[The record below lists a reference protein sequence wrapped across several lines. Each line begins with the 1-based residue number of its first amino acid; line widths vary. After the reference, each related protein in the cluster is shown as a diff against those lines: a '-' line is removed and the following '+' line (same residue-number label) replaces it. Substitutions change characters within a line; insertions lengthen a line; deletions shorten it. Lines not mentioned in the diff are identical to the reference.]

1 MHGQPER
8 GASPLSIASIVASMT
23 TAAVGSGLMF
33 AYSPYMLSLSADAAW
48 APGAAVTAVAFG
60 GLVGCV
66 VTGPL
71 IQRVGHARLFA
82 CSMAIVIIA
91 AALIA
96 SNLSVTLWILARG
109 LYGAAANCNFIIAQ
123 SWLNHAA
130 SNTWRGRAMSFF
142 YMAYVLGLGCGAWL
156 FGQIPTSGN
165 LTPLLTIFFTALA
178 ILPIGLTRLPNPP
191 APARV
196 NVDIGMAWRISP
208 VGLIGVLASGGL
220 SMVVQGFVP
229 IYATTNGVSQAEVG
243 LLMFVM
249 QTGLL
254 FVQYPLGILSDR
266 MDRRRVLLI
275 TCAIILSAGTAALF
289 ASFAQ
294 MLLFMLIFLVFGG
307 AIETIYSIANAHSND
322 RADPGDYVPL
332 SSTLLVAWSAAAT
345 VVPLAVTALMPVF
358 GQKTFIGAALMVAAA
373 YALFTLW
380 RLNERDPVPSD
391 AREGFEL
398 RSAQLPNAAL
408 LTDPVALSAEAES
421 QLQDGGASP
430 EPGRSLS

>member
-1 MHGQPER
+1 MHDKPASGTT
-8 GASPLSIASIVASMT
+8 SPLSIASIVLSMT
-23 TAAVGSGLMF
+23 TASVGSGLMF
-33 AYSPYMLSLSADAAW
+33 AYSPFMLARSEAASW

-71 IQRVGHARLFA
+71 IRRVGHARLFA

-91 AALIA
+91 AVIIA
-96 SNLSVTLWILARG
+96 SGLSVGWWILARG

-130 SNTWRGRAMSFF
+130 SNAWRGRAMSFF

-156 FGQIPTSGN
+156 FGQISTIGN
-165 LTPLLTIFFTALA
+165 LTPLLTVLFTALA

-196 NVDIGMAWRISP
+196 NVDLRMAWRISP

-229 IYATTNGVSQAEVG
+229 IYAALNNVSQTQVA

-254 FVQYPLGILSDR
+254 FVQYPLGILSDII
-266 MDRRRVLLI
+266 DRRRVLLI
-275 TCAIILSAGTAALF
+275 TCVLIVCAAIAALF

-294 MLLFMLIFLVFGG
+294 MLVLMIVFLVFGG

-322 RADPGDYVPL
+322 RADPEDYVPL

-345 VVPLAVTALMPVF
+345 VVPLAVTALTPAL
-358 GQKTFIGAALMVAAA
+358 GQKTFILAAMLVAAA
-373 YALFTLW
+373 YGVFVLW
-380 RLNERDPVPSD
+380 RLNERDPVPSTE
-391 AREGFEL
+391 RENFEL
-398 RSAQLPNAAL
+398 RSAQVPNAATM
-408 LTDPVALSAEAES
+408 TDPDAGVT
-421 QLQDGGASP
+421 GP
-430 EPGRSLS
+430 

>member
-1 MHGQPER
+1 MSTHPSA
-8 GASPLSIASIVASMT
+8 GASPLSIASIVLSMT
-23 TAAVGSGLMF
+23 TASIGSGLMF
-33 AYSPYMLSLSADAAW
+33 AYAPFMLTRSEAAGW

-60 GLVGCV
+60 GLIGCV
-66 VTGPL
+66 VSGPL

-82 CSMAIVIIA
+82 CSMAIVILAAVIIA
-91 AALIA
+91 ADLPAIY
-96 SNLSVTLWILARG
+96 WILARG

-130 SNTWRGRAMSFF
+130 SNAWRGRAMSFF

-165 LTPLLTIFFTALA
+165 LTPLLTVFFTALA

-196 NVDIGMAWRISP
+196 NVDVAMAWRISP

-229 IYATTNGVSQAEVG
+229 IYAAVNAVSQREVA

-275 TCAIILSAGTAALF
+275 TCIIITGAATAALF
-289 ASFAQ
+289 TSFSQ
-294 MLLFMLIFLVFGG
+294 MIVLMLVFMVFAG
-307 AIETIYSIANAHSND
+307 AVETIYSIANAHAND

-345 VVPLAVTALMPVF
+345 VVPLAVTALTPIL
-358 GQKTFIGAALMVAAA
+358 GQKTFIGAAMLVAIL
-373 YALFTLW
+373 YAGFVLK
-380 RLNERDPVPSD
+380 RLAQRDPVPSKE
-391 AREGFEL
+391 RETFEL
-398 RSAQLPNAAL
+398 RSAQLPNAAT
-408 LTDPVALSAEAES
+408 LTDPQALARDGEAT
-421 QLQDGGASP
+421 P
-430 EPGRSLS
+430 

>member
-1 MHGQPER
+1 MHDKPASGP
-8 GASPLSIASIVASMT
+8 SPLSIASIVLSMT

-33 AYSPYMLSLSADAAW
+33 AYSPFMLARSEAASW

-71 IQRVGHARLFA
+71 IRRVGHARLFA
-82 CSMAIVIIA
+82 CSMAFVIIA
-91 AALIA
+91 AVIIA
-96 SNLSVTLWILARG
+96 SGLSVGWWILARG

-130 SNTWRGRAMSFF
+130 SNAWRGRAMSFF

-156 FGQIPTSGN
+156 FGQISTIGN
-165 LTPLLTIFFTALA
+165 LTPLLTVLFTALA

-196 NVDIGMAWRISP
+196 NVDLRMAWRISP

-229 IYATTNGVSQAEVG
+229 IYAAVNNVSQTQVA

-254 FVQYPLGILSDR
+254 FVQYPLGILSDLI
-266 MDRRRVLLI
+266 DRRRVLLI
-275 TCAIILSAGTAALF
+275 TCVLIVCAAIAALF
-289 ASFAQ
+289 ASFTQ
-294 MLLFMLIFLVFGG
+294 MLVLMIVFLVFGG

-322 RADPGDYVPL
+322 RADPEDYVPL

-345 VVPLAVTALMPVF
+345 VVPLAVTALTPAL
-358 GQKTFIGAALMVAAA
+358 GQKTFILAAMLVAAA
-373 YALFTLW
+373 YGAFVLW
-380 RLNERDPVPSD
+380 RLNERDPVPSTE
-391 AREGFEL
+391 RENFEL
-398 RSAQLPNAAL
+398 RSAQVPNAATM
-408 LTDPVALSAEAES
+408 TDPDAGVS
-421 QLQDGGASP
+421 GP
-430 EPGRSLS
+430 

>member
-1 MHGQPER
+1 MSTSAPV
-8 GASPLSIASIVASMT
+8 GASPLSIASIVLSMT
-23 TAAVGSGLMF
+23 TASIGSGLMF
-33 AYSPYMLSLSADAAW
+33 AYTPFMLARSEAASW

-60 GLVGCV
+60 GLIGCV
-66 VTGPL
+66 VSGPL

-82 CSMAIVIIA
+82 CSMAIVILAAVIIA
-91 AALIA
+91 ADLPP
-96 SNLSVTLWILARG
+96 LYWILARG

-130 SNTWRGRAMSFF
+130 SNAWRGRAMSFF

-165 LTPLLTIFFTALA
+165 LTPLLTVFFTALA

-196 NVDIGMAWRISP
+196 NVDLRMAWRISP

-229 IYATTNGVSQAEVG
+229 IYAAVNDVSQTQVA

-275 TCAIILSAGTAALF
+275 TCIIITGAASAALF
-289 ASFAQ
+289 TSFSQ
-294 MLLFMLIFLVFGG
+294 MIVLMLVFMVFGG
-307 AIETIYSIANAHSND
+307 AVETIYSIANAHAND

-345 VVPLAVTALMPVF
+345 VVPLAVTALTPVL
-358 GQKTFIGAALMVAAA
+358 GQKTFIGAAMLVAIL
-373 YALFTLW
+373 YAGFVLK
-380 RLNERDPVPSD
+380 RLNERDPVPSQE
-391 AREGFEL
+391 RETFEL
-398 RSAQLPNAAL
+398 RSAQLPNAAT
-408 LTDPVALSAEAES
+408 LTDPEAVARDEEAS
-421 QLQDGGASP
+421 SP
-430 EPGRSLS
+430 T